1 MATKMTVHNFK
12 FDLEKVH
19 IPLFLGKG
27 GKNFFTKV
35 VLGSI
40 KAFKELED
48 ETHQETIDMVKN
60 GELVIKNLRID
71 IKRQE
76 DVQEPFTYASWS
88 DVKVLGKANV
98 LLIEIIQKKIVECA
112 EGVRKFLENKNKKS
126 ENDEKPQKKFRRN
139 FNYRVNV
146 DEDVEIGRFI
156 GRGGETVKKFNKK
169 IAETLGV
176 EKVYVNIEEFDCD
189 DLCMYRCIGDIID
202 STEDLMFK
210 VSFLGGE
217 REDILKV
224 EKMIVDFISE
234 NCGDDSDNDS
244 DNDSVQSDN
253 DDDGNDS
260 D

>member
-1 MATKMTVHNFK
+1 MASKMTVHNFK
-12 FDLEKVH
+12 FDLEKNH

-60 GELVIKNLRID
+60 GDLVIKNLRID

-76 DVQEPFTYASWS
+76 DVEEPFTYASWS
-88 DVKVLGKANV
+88 DVKVLGKQI
-98 LLIEIIQKKIVECA
+98 LFIEIVQKKIVECA
-112 EGVRKFLENKNKKS
+112 EGVKKFLENKNKKS
-126 ENDEKPQKKFRRN
+126 ENEEKPQKKFRRN

-156 GRGGETVKKFNKK
+156 GKGGETVKKFNKK

-224 EKMIVDFISE
+224 ERRLLIL
-234 NCGDDSDNDS
+234 
-244 DNDSVQSDN
+244 SVKLWR
-253 DDDGNDS
+253 
-260 D
+260 

>member
-1 MATKMTVHNFK
+1 MTVHNFK
-12 FDLEKVH
+12 FDLEKEH

-35 VLGSI
+35 VISSI
-40 KAFKELED
+40 KAFKTLED

-76 DVQEPFTYASWS
+76 DVEEPFTYASWS

-98 LLIEIIQKKIVECA
+98 LLIEIIQRKIVECA
-112 EGVRKFLENKNKKS
+112 EGVKKFLENKNKKS
-126 ENDEKPQKKFRRN
+126 ENEENSQKKFRRN

-156 GRGGETVKKFNKK
+156 GKGGEIIKKFNKK

-189 DLCMYRCIGDIID
+189 DLFQYRCIGDIID
-202 STEDLMFK
+202 SSEDLMFK

-224 EKMIVDFISE
+224 ERMIIDFISE

-244 DNDSVQSDN
+244 GNDS
-253 DDDGNDS
+253 GNDS
-260 D
+260 DNDSD

>member
-1 MATKMTVHNFK
+1 MTVHNFK
-12 FDLEKVH
+12 FDLEKEH

-35 VLGSI
+35 VIGSI
-40 KAFKELED
+40 KAFKSLED
-48 ETHQETIDMVKN
+48 TTHQETIDMVKN
-60 GELVIKNLRID
+60 GDLVIKNLRID
-71 IKRQE
+71 IKTVE
-76 DVQEPFTYASWS
+76 DTEEPFTYATWS

-98 LLIEIIQKKIVECA
+98 LLLEIIQKKIVECA
-112 EGVRKFLENKNKKS
+112 EGVKKFLENKNKKS
-126 ENDEKPQKKFRRN
+126 EKDEKPQKKFRRN

-156 GRGGETVKKFNKK
+156 GKGGETIKKFNKK

-176 EKVYVNIEEFDCD
+176 EKMYVNIEEFDCD
-189 DLCMYRCIGDIID
+189 DLFQYRCIGDIID
-202 STEDLMFK
+202 SNEDLMFK

-224 EKMIVDFISE
+224 ERMIIDFIGE
-234 NCGDDSDNDS
+234 CCDND
-244 DNDSVQSDN
+244 SDN

-260 D
+260 DNDDDGNESD

>member
-1 MATKMTVHNFK
+1 MTVHNFK
-12 FDLEKVH
+12 FDLEKEH

-35 VLGSI
+35 VIGSI
-40 KAFKELED
+40 KEFKSLED
-48 ETHQETIDMVKN
+48 ETHQETINMVKN

-76 DVQEPFTYASWS
+76 DVEEPYTYATWS

-98 LLIEIIQKKIVECA
+98 LLIEIVQKKIIECV
-112 EGVRKFLENKNKKS
+112 EGVKKFLENKNKKS

-156 GRGGETVKKFNKK
+156 GKGGETVKKFNKK
-169 IAETLGV
+169 IAETLSV
-176 EKVYVNIEEFDCD
+176 EKVYVNIEEFDYD
-189 DLCMYRCIGDIID
+189 DLCMYRCVGSIFDP
-202 STEDLMFK
+202 TEDLMFK
-210 VSFLGGE
+210 ISFLGGE

-224 EKMIVDFISE
+224 EKMIIDFINE
-234 NCGDDSDNDS
+234 VCGDDSDND
-244 DNDSVQSDN
+244 
-253 DDDGNDS
+253 DDGNES

>member
-1 MATKMTVHNFK
+1 MASKMTVHNFK
-12 FDLEKVH
+12 FDLEKDH

-40 KAFKELED
+40 KTFKELED
-48 ETHQETIDMVKN
+48 ETHQEIIDMVKN

-76 DVQEPFTYASWS
+76 DVQEPYTYATWS

-98 LLIEIIQKKIVECA
+98 LLLEIIQRKIVECA
-112 EGVRKFLENKNKKS
+112 EGVKKFLENKNKKS
-126 ENDEKPQKKFRRN
+126 EKDEKQQKKFRRN

-189 DLCMYRCIGDIID
+189 DLFQYRCIGNMFDP
-202 STEDLMFK
+202 TEDLMFK

-224 EKMIVDFISE
+224 EKMIIDFINEVCGDESDNESE
-234 NCGDDSDNDS
+234 NESD
-244 DNDSVQSDN
+244 
-253 DDDGNDS
+253 
-260 D
+260 

>member
-1 MATKMTVHNFK
+1 MTVHNFK
-12 FDLEKVH
+12 FDLEKDH

-48 ETHQETIDMVKN
+48 ETHQGTIDMVKN
-60 GELVIKNLRID
+60 GKLVIKNLRID
-71 IKRQE
+71 IKHQE
-76 DVQEPFTYASWS
+76 DVEEPFTYASWS
-88 DVKVLGKANV
+88 DIKVLEKANV

-112 EGVRKFLENKNKKS
+112 EGVKKFLENKNKKS

-146 DEDVEIGRFI
+146 DEDIEIGRFI
-156 GRGGETVKKFNKK
+156 GKGGETVKRFNKK

-189 DLCMYRCIGDIID
+189 DLYMYRCIGSMFDP
-202 STEDLMFK
+202 TEDLMFK

-224 EKMIVDFISE
+224 EKMIIDFINE
-234 NCGDDSDNDS
+234 VCGDDSDNESDNES
-244 DNDSVQSDN
+244 DNDGNESD
-253 DDDGNDS
+253 
-260 D
+260 

>member
-1 MATKMTVHNFK
+1 MASKITVHNFK
-12 FDLEKVH
+12 FDLEKDN

-35 VLGSI
+35 VISSI
-40 KAFKELED
+40 MTFKELED
-48 ETHQETIDMVKN
+48 ETHQETIDLVKN
-60 GELVIKNLRID
+60 GDLVIKNLRID

-76 DVQEPFTYASWS
+76 DIEEPYTYASWS

-98 LLIEIIQKKIVECA
+98 LLQEIIQKKIVECA
-112 EGVRKFLENKNKKS
+112 EGVKKFLENKKS

-156 GRGGETVKKFNKK
+156 GKGGETVKKFNKK

-224 EKMIVDFISE
+224 EKMIIDFINE
-234 NCGDDSDNDS
+234 VCDNDSDNDS
-244 DNDSVQSDN
+244 DND
-253 DDDGNDS
+253 DDGNES

>member
-1 MATKMTVHNFK
+1 MTVHNFK
-12 FDLEKVH
+12 FDLEKEH

-35 VLGSI
+35 VLSSI
-40 KAFKELED
+40 KAFKELKD
-48 ETHQETIDMVKN
+48 TTHQETIDMVKN

-76 DVQEPFTYASWS
+76 DVKESYTYASWS

-98 LLIEIIQKKIVECA
+98 LLIEIVQKKIVECA
-112 EGVRKFLENKNKKS
+112 EGVKKFLENKNKKS
-126 ENDEKPQKKFRRN
+126 ENGEKQEKKFRRN

-156 GRGGETVKKFNKK
+156 GKGGETVKKFNKK
-169 IAETLGV
+169 IAEKLGV
-176 EKVYVNIEEFDCD
+176 EKVYVNIEEFDSD
-189 DLCMYRCIGDIID
+189 DLCMYRCIGNMFD
-202 STEDLMFK
+202 SNEDLMFK

-217 REDILKV
+217 KEDILKV
-224 EKMIVDFISE
+224 ERMIIDFISE

-244 DNDSVQSDN
+244 DDDSVQSDN
-253 DDDGNDS
+253 DDGNIS

>member
-1 MATKMTVHNFK
+1 MASKMTVHNFK
-12 FDLEKVH
+12 FDLEKEH

-48 ETHQETIDMVKN
+48 EMYQETIDMVKN

-76 DVQEPFTYASWS
+76 GVEEPYTYASWS

-112 EGVRKFLENKNKKS
+112 EGVKKFLENKNKKS

-146 DEDVEIGRFI
+146 DEDIEIGRFI
-156 GRGGETVKKFNKK
+156 GRGGENVKNFNKK

-176 EKVYVNIEEFDCD
+176 EKVYVNIEEFDSD
-189 DLCMYRCIGDIID
+189 DLFQYRCIGDMFD
-202 STEDLMFK
+202 SNEDLMFK

-217 REDILKV
+217 KEDILKV
-224 EKMIVDFISE
+224 ERMIVDFISE
-234 NCGDDSDNDS
+234 NCGNDS
-244 DNDSVQSDN
+244 DSDSDN
-253 DDDGNDS
+253 DDDGNES

>member
-1 MATKMTVHNFK
+1 MASKMTVHNFK
-12 FDLEKVH
+12 FDLEKDH

-35 VLGSI
+35 VIGSI
-40 KAFKELED
+40 KAFKSLED

-76 DVQEPFTYASWS
+76 DVEEPFTYASWS

-98 LLIEIIQKKIVECA
+98 LLIEIVQNKIVECA

-169 IAETLGV
+169 IAEKLGV

-224 EKMIVDFISE
+224 ERMIIDFINEVCDNDSDSDDD
-234 NCGDDSDNDS
+234 GDDSD
-244 DNDSVQSDN
+244 
-253 DDDGNDS
+253 
-260 D
+260 